1 MKPHEQKKTSST
13 KQEQKR
19 RGKQR
24 AIKKPNQ
31 KREKTIKR

>member
-1 MKPHEQKKTSST
+1 MKPHEPKNRYKIRV
-13 KQEQKR
+13 KR

-31 KREKTIKR
+31 KKEEKTIKR